1 MAIAEKQKTDWKAY
15 EQERPKISIR
25 ISRSDKQ
32 NLDAA
37 LQMRGESISDL
48 IMAYLRPIITEG
60 TPDGQRAH
68 EIISTAIQA
77 SIAWNKA
84 QANGGFGDTTA
95 IMDEQGKQK
104 MEEWHSPEI
113 NVCPR
118 ITKSGEHVL
127 YHMITQRAGMS
138 RQDAIRRHVAAM
150 LDAWS
155 DLPESERDVFLREI
169 SNPEQHRF
177 VIAYSGF
184 QHWVRFAEAHEMLLH
199 QSRHQTPNVQRA
211 ANMNEQLFMQWANKY
226 LMDGLTK
233 QLRSRGKGAKGLES
247 VVLYEGQR
255 DDESGTLFT
264 QSFSHYEIDSD
275 ASNVEKWVG
284 LWLNEYRQLREGLEH
299 ETAIN
304 ELSKQ
309 RIIARLLRI
318 DNE

>member
-1 MAIAEKQKTDWKAY
+1 MAIAEKQKIDWKAY

-84 QANGGFGDTTA
+84 QANGGFGDTTP
-95 IMDEQGKQK
+95 IMDEQGEPKL
-104 MEEWHSPEI
+104 EEWHSPEI
-113 NVCPR
+113 MVVPC
-118 ITKSGEHVL
+118 ITKSGERVL

-138 RQDAIRRHVAAM
+138 RQDAIRKHVGTM
-150 LDAWS
+150 LDAWA
-155 DLPESERDVFLREI
+155 DLPESERDAFLREI
-169 SNPEQHRF
+169 GNPEQHRF

-184 QHWVRFAEAHEMLLH
+184 QHWTRFAEAHDMLFH
-199 QSRHQTPNVQRA
+199 QARHQTPNVQHA

-226 LMDGLTK
+226 LMEGLTK
-233 QLRSRGKGAKGLES
+233 QLRSRGKGAKGLDS

-255 DDESGTLFT
+255 DDESRTLFS
-264 QSFSHYEIDSD
+264 QSFSHYEIHSD
-275 ASNVEKWVG
+275 AQNVESWAG
-284 LWLNEYRQLREGLEH
+284 LWLNEYRMLREGLEH
-299 ETAIN
+299 ETTIS

-309 RIIARLLRI
+309 RIIVRLLRI